1 MPLLIVKICYFQA
14 KLQEKKR
21 KLKHIK
27 NIVESTE
34 SIPSHF
40 SRRVK
45 RTLSDDSLSKP
56 SEPTVNNS
64 KPVDPKSHE
73 VMNNI
78 TCFKEKYLISL
89 FNL

>member
-1 MPLLIVKICYFQA
+1 MLLLIVKISLSKYFQA

-34 SIPSHF
+34 SIPGHF
-40 SRRVK
+40 SRRVVK
-45 RTLSDDSLSKP
+45 RTWSDDSLSKP

-64 KPVDPKSHE
+64 KPVDSKSYE
-73 VMNNI
+73 VINNR
-78 TCFKEKYLISL
+78 TF
-89 FNL
+89 